1 MTSTLTQ
8 ELLDAQAKG
17 SRMDW
22 DFGDVASVLLGIMIF
37 SMPCKIMTGMCPRY
51 IELIK
56 FYFVYCDR
64 RQIASINDDY
74 FPCKSSPQHTT
85 AYFKYNYNAI
95 SVHFYKIP
103 KIIKPLPFINCKK
116 CVHYLFCQRAL
127 CTVSQVRGC
136 VKREILRVAKRNVTF
151 SRSPL
156 KLVS

>member
-85 AYFKYNYNAI
+85 VYFEYNY
-95 SVHFYKIP
+95 
-103 KIIKPLPFINCKK
+103 
-116 CVHYLFCQRAL
+116 
-127 CTVSQVRGC
+127 
-136 VKREILRVAKRNVTF
+136 
-151 SRSPL
+151 
-156 KLVS
+156 